1 MILQTLRTESRVLH
15 ERYAHEYKRHYIYE
29 DIFVTSLTKVAGGVK
44 AAF

>member
-1 MILQTLRTESRVLH
+1 MILQTLRTERRVLH

-29 DIFVTSLTKVAGGVK
+29 DISCNFSHKSWGVK